1 MIYYFSGAGNSRY
14 VAEFMSEFLHDTVAF
29 IPEHIPATV
38 PDNGE
43 PIGFVFPV
51 YFWGIPTVVDR
62 FARQLKNEGK
72 HYTYTV
78 LTPSGSTGAAVK
90 MLEKSLG
97 FETDANF
104 CVLMPDTYAP
114 LFDCGNRAKI
124 DAILKDVDFDIC
136 LAVGLV
142 RARATGDF
150 DMHHGKGRLA
160 TLTMYPLYRASTTRR
175 FAVNDACTGCGLC
188 ANLCP
193 DKFITI
199 EDGRPVW
206 RKGHCNLCFACLHHC
221 PHFAIQYGRNSRKHG
236 QYTCPLKPP
245 KKDS

>member
-1 MIYYFSGAGNSRY
+1 MIYYFTGAGNSRY
-14 VAEFMSEFLHDTVAF
+14 VAQRIAQALGDTVAF

-62 FARQLKNEGK
+62 FARQLKIEGK
-72 HYTYTV
+72 HYTFTV
-78 LTPSGSTGAAVK
+78 LTPSGSTGAAAS
-90 MLEKSLG
+90 MFEKALSHNID
-97 FETDANF
+97 THF

-114 LFDCGNRAKI
+114 MFECGDKAKSDAVLQRAEGEI
-124 DAILKDVDFDIC
+124 DSVIAQIK
-136 LAVGLV
+136 
-142 RARATGDF
+142 ARATGDL
-150 DMHHGKGRLA
+150 DLHHGMGRLA
-160 TLTMYPLYRASTTRR
+160 TATMYPLYRASTTRR

-188 ANLCP
+188 ERLCP
-193 DKFITI
+193 DHFITI
-199 EDGRPVW
+199 KDGRPTW

-236 QYTCPLKPP
+236 QYVCPLELKINN
-245 KKDS
+245 

>member
-1 MIYYFSGAGNSRY
+1 MIYYFTGAGNSRY
-14 VAEFMSEFLHDTVAF
+14 VAQRIAQALGDTVAF

-38 PDNGE
+38 PDSGE

-62 FARQLKNEGK
+62 FARQLKIEGR

-78 LTPSGSTGAAVK
+78 LTPSGSTGAAAS
-90 MLEKSLG
+90 MFEKALSHNID
-97 FETDANF
+97 THF

-114 LFDCGNRAKI
+114 MFECGDKAKSDAVLQRAEGEI
-124 DAILKDVDFDIC
+124 DSVITQIK
-136 LAVGLV
+136 
-142 RARATGDF
+142 ARATGDL
-150 DMHHGKGRLA
+150 DLHHGMGRLA
-160 TLTMYPLYRASTTRR
+160 TATMYPLYRASTTRR

-188 ANLCP
+188 ERLCP
-193 DKFITI
+193 DHFITI
-199 EDGRPVW
+199 KDGRPTW

-236 QYTCPLKPP
+236 QYVCPLELKINN
-245 KKDS
+245 

>member
-1 MIYYFSGAGNSRY
+1 MIYYFTGAGNSRY
-14 VAEFMSEFLHDTVAF
+14 VAQRIAQALGDTVAF

-62 FARQLKNEGK
+62 FARQLIIEGR

-78 LTPSGSTGAAVK
+78 LTPSGSTGAAAS
-90 MLEKSLG
+90 MFEKALG

-114 LFDCGNRAKI
+114 MFECGDKAKSDAVLQRAEGEI
-124 DAILKDVDFDIC
+124 DSVITQIK
-136 LAVGLV
+136 
-142 RARATGDF
+142 ARATGDL
-150 DMHHGKGRLA
+150 DLHHGMGRFA
-160 TLTMYPLYRASTTRR
+160 TVTMYPLYRASTTRR

-188 ANLCP
+188 ERLCP
-193 DKFITI
+193 DHFITI
-199 EDGRPVW
+199 KDGRPTW

-236 QYTCPLKPP
+236 QYTCPLKIE
-245 KKDS
+245 S